1 MKNFVYEI
9 AVSTDRGTVKKE
21 NEDSYFI
28 GKTTDGKGTE
38 IVFALVADGM
48 GGTAWGKQASS
59 FVRDTFK
66 KWFLTQL
73 PKLVQKPAEMFE
85 ETLLLEWKELLTR
98 CHRELSQKKK
108 SAGSTLTMLFLYGGT
123 FYALNIG
130 DSRIYRYT
138 NGRLYQITRDHSWTQ
153 MALEQGL
160 TAKEIE
166 ADSRKH
172 SLTRCIGGGA
182 SAKSAKADY
191 FADFYID
198 TDCFLLCSDGLRRLI
213 SVQELT
219 SCLIDR
225 QLQEQ
230 LQNVIEIA
238 KMRGETD
245 NLTGIA
251 IQVWTAKE

>member
-21 NEDSYFI
+21 NEDSCFV

-38 IVFALVADGM
+38 IVFALVADGL
-48 GGTAWGKQASS
+48 GGTAWGKQASNL
-59 FVRDTFK
+59 VRDTFQ

-73 PKLVQKPAEMFE
+73 PNLVQKPVGMFE
-85 ETLLLEWKELLTR
+85 ETLLSEWKELLNQ

-130 DSRIYRYT
+130 DSRIYRYS
-138 NGRLYQITRDHSWTQ
+138 NGRLYQITKDHSWAQ

-166 ADSRKH
+166 ADSRRH
-172 SLTRCIGGGA
+172 SLTRCIGGG
-182 SAKSAKADY
+182 AKSAKADY
-191 FADFYID
+191 FADFYMD
-198 TDCFLLCSDGLRRLI
+198 TDCFLLCSDGLRHLV

-219 SCLIDR
+219 SCLTVG
-225 QLQEQ
+225 QLEEQ

-238 KMRGETD
+238 KLRGETD